1 MLKNK
6 QRKMI
11 AAGSAAILAVS
22 AAVSA
27 APQLSALTVGG
38 DTSIVILGDSISSLN
53 LVRDDDNLH
62 VVFKLG
68 TRLHDGL

>member
-38 DTSIVILGDSISSLN
+38 PGISTVNPPQSL
-53 LVRDDDNLH
+53 
-62 VVFKLG
+62 
-68 TRLHDGL
+68 